1 MNVLIVPS
9 WYEARPGAQLGSFF
23 REQALALKRAGCN
36 VIVADA
42 TFQSM
47 RRLKGKKLFSIQK
60 KDDEGLLTYSYY
72 IPTFGLMR
80 TPKLAAK
87 VYTKNLEKL
96 FRTISGDGHEIDVIH
111 AHSFYCAGVGAVR
124 LGKKLDIPVIVTE
137 HSGAIISRKLDA
149 QKANLLKETVDKSER
164 FICVGNGLKKAV
176 IDYTQTI
183 KNITV
188 IPNMVDTIFT
198 YKDDKRSEPFHFI
211 SIGNLIQSKRFD
223 LTIKAFAQNFKG
235 NHGVKLTI
243 IGDGP
248 LKENLKS
255 LVREQGVE
263 KQVFFTGRLDRNSVA
278 CELQKSN
285 VFVLASDYETF
296 GVVYIEAMACGVPV
310 IGTRNGGA
318 DDIINESCGILV
330 DTDDVDQLARA
341 MKMIF
346 STYQNYNKKQIAD
359 QCNSQYG
366 ETAIS
371 KQLQV
376 VYSDIMKLGE
386 YGNGSIK
393 E

>member
-1 MNVLIVPS
+1 MNILIVPS

-80 TPKLAAK
+80 MPKLGAK
-87 VYTKNLEKL
+87 VYTKNLERL

-124 LGKKLDIPVIVTE
+124 LGKKLDIPVVVTE

-188 IPNMVDTIFT
+188 IPNMVDKIFT
-198 YKDDKRSEPFHFI
+198 YKEDKRSEPFHFI

-223 LTIKAFAQNFKG
+223 LTIKAFAKCFRDNSK
-235 NHGVKLTI
+235 VVLTI
-243 IGDGP
+243 VGDGP
-248 LKENLKS
+248 LREELKILAKEQN
-255 LVREQGVE
+255 VDR
-263 KQVFFTGRLDRNSVA
+263 QVVFTGRLDRNSVA

-318 DDIINESCGILV
+318 DDIINEGCGILV
-330 DTDDVDQLARA
+330 DTNDVDQLADSMNELYLNWQDVNRTRIEA
-341 MKMIF
+341 GCVEK
-346 STYQNYNKKQIAD
+346 
-359 QCNSQYG
+359 YG
-366 ETAIS
+366 ENSVCERILET
-371 KQLQV
+371 
-376 VYSDIMKLGE
+376 Y
-386 YGNGSIK
+386 K
-393 E
+393 ECLKFGGRI